1 MKIPMARTFSASALL
16 SVLLWYAFLPP
27 LHGENPPRR
36 IVIGGAQSITPLAE
50 QFSAQFRNSHPEIEV
65 EIRRANSNYAV
76 DAVRTGQIHIGLVTR
91 SLSAAEKA
99 DLHVESMGHD
109 AMILLS
115 YPRNSVAGLTLEQLQ
130 KVYLGKITN
139 WREVGG
145 EDKGIVPLTREKSS
159 ALHGTFIDRLYG
171 KGFNGREKAFILRAN
186 KDKILQTIKRVRGSL
201 GYGIVGMEE
210 AQAQGVKVLAVDGKL
225 PTATNLKE
233 GLYPFTR
240 PQLLIS
246 KAGTNG
252 AVRDWIADFVRFTNQ
267 RVAPEGSR

>member
-1 MKIPMARTFSASALL
+1 MAGTL
-16 SVLLWYAFLPP
+16 SVLNLLLILFFLIPPPP
-27 LHGENPPRR
+27 LQGQEPPRK

-50 QFSAQFRNSHPEIEV
+50 QFSAQFRNRHPGVEV

-76 DAVRTGQIHIGLVTR
+76 EAVRSGQIEIGLVTR
-91 SLSAAEKA
+91 SLSGAEKA
-99 DLHVESMGHD
+99 DLRVESMGHD

-115 YPRNSVAGLTLEQLQ
+115 YPRNSVAGLTLEQLRN
-130 KVYLGKITN
+130 VYLGKTIN
-139 WREVGG
+139 WREVSG

-159 ALHGTFIDRLYG
+159 ALHSIFIDRLYG

-186 KDKILQTIKRVRGSL
+186 KDKILRTIKRVRGSL

-225 PTATNLKE
+225 PTAANLKE

-252 AVRDWIADFVRFTNQ
+252 AVRDWIADFVKFANQ

>member
-1 MKIPMARTFSASALL
+1 MIRILSVSALL
-16 SVLLWYAFLPP
+16 LALFWHALPSP
-27 LHGENPPRR
+27 LHGEEPPRK

-50 QFSAQFRNSHPEIEV
+50 RFSAQFRNSHPGVEV

-76 DAVRTGQIHIGLVTR
+76 EAVRSGQIHIGLVTR
-91 SLSAAEKA
+91 SLNGAEKA
-99 DLHVESMGHD
+99 DLRVESMGHD

-130 KVYLGKITN
+130 NIYLGKIIN

-159 ALHGTFIDRLYG
+159 ALHSIFIDRLYA
-171 KGFNGREKAFILRAN
+171 KGFNGPEKAFILRAN
-186 KDKILQTIKRVRGSL
+186 KDKILRTIKRVRGSL
-201 GYGIVGMEE
+201 GYGIVSMEE
-210 AQAQGVKVLAVDGKL
+210 AQAQGVKVLAIDGKL
-225 PTATNLKE
+225 PTTTNVKE
-233 GLYPFTR
+233 DLYPFTR

-252 AVRDWIADFVRFTNQ
+252 AVRDWIADFVKFSNR

>member
-1 MKIPMARTFSASALL
+1 MAGTL
-16 SVLLWYAFLPP
+16 SVLNLILILFFLIPP
-27 LHGENPPRR
+27 LPLQGQEPPRK

-50 QFSAQFRNSHPEIEV
+50 QFSAQFRNSHPGVEV

-76 DAVRTGQIHIGLVTR
+76 EAVRSGQIHIGLVTR
-91 SLSAAEKA
+91 TLNGAEKA
-99 DLHVESMGHD
+99 DLRVESMGHD

-115 YPRNSVAGLTLEQLQ
+115 YPRNSVAGLTLEQLRNI
-130 KVYLGKITN
+130 YLGKIIN

-159 ALHGTFIDRLYG
+159 ALYGTFVDRLYG

-186 KDKILQTIKRVRGSL
+186 KDKILRTIKRVRGSL
-201 GYGIVGMEE
+201 GYGIVSMEE
-210 AQAQGVKVLAVDGKL
+210 AQAQGVKVLAIDGKL
-225 PTATNLKE
+225 PTTTNVKDD
-233 GLYPFTR
+233 LYPFTR

-252 AVRDWIADFVRFTNQ
+252 AIRDWIADFVKFSNRP
-267 RVAPEGSR
+267 VAPEGSR

>member
-1 MKIPMARTFSASALL
+1 MKIRMVRILWALALL
-16 SVLLWYAFLPP
+16 LGSYWHALPSP
-27 LHGENPPRR
+27 VYGEEPPRK

-76 DAVRTGQIHIGLVTR
+76 DAVRSGQIHIGLVTR

-115 YPRNSVAGLTLEQLQ
+115 YPRNSASGLTLEQLQ

-159 ALHGTFIDRLYG
+159 GLHGTFIDRLYG

-252 AVRDWIADFVRFTNQ
+252 AVRDWIADFVKFADQ
-267 RVAPEGSR
+267 RAAPEGSR

>member
-1 MKIPMARTFSASALL
+1 MKIRMVRILWALALL
-16 SVLLWYAFLPP
+16 LGSYWHALPSP
-27 LHGENPPRR
+27 VYGGEPPRK

-50 QFSAQFRNSHPEIEV
+50 QFSAQFRNRHPGVEV

-76 DAVRTGQIHIGLVTR
+76 EAVRSGQIEIGLVTR
-91 SLSAAEKA
+91 SLSGAEKA
-99 DLHVESMGHD
+99 DLRVESMGHD

-115 YPRNSVAGLTLEQLQ
+115 YPRNSVAGLTLEQLRN
-130 KVYLGKITN
+130 VYLGKTIN

-159 ALHGTFIDRLYG
+159 ALHSIFIDRLYG

-186 KDKILQTIKRVRGSL
+186 KDKILRTIKRVRGSL

-225 PTATNLKE
+225 PTAANLKE

-252 AVRDWIADFVRFTNQ
+252 AVRDWIADFVKFANQ